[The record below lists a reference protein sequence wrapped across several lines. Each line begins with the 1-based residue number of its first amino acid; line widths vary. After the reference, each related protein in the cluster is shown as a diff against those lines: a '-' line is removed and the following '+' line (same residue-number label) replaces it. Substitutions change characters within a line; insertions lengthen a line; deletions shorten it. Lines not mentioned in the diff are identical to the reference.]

1 MQPVLRAFVVCAL
14 PSPLQDQSVRSTIDP
29 LFREMIANPRIVGG
43 FLKRKA
49 EMFNA
54 RACLF
59 VVSVTLYALGF
70 CPKDGRL
77 RLRPRGR
84 TVRR

>member
-1 MQPVLRAFVVCAL
+1 
-14 PSPLQDQSVRSTIDP
+14 
-29 LFREMIANPRIVGG
+29 MIANPRIVGE

-70 CPKDGRL
+70 
-77 RLRPRGR
+77 
-84 TVRR
+84 